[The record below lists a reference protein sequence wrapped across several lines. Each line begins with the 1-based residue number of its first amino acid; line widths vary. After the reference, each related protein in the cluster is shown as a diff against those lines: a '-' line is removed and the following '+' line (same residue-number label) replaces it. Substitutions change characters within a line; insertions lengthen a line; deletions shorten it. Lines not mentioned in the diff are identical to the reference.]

1 MSFQS
6 FKEISFKYVL
16 PLTIIS
22 FFTVTQWWY
31 ALPVDG
37 VDTLYWGFPF
47 PYVGE
52 GWHTSGS
59 LQFFILEGL
68 ADLLTYLFLC
78 FALVSVLHRWLPR
91 ITSSKLIPR
100 IVLILA
106 TMVILG
112 VVFVLSVSNPVFNIK
127 RPYEW
132 RIVDNGLVF
141 IWQRTPRPDHPDSQ
155 PSIIPSDSI
164 K

>member
-1 MSFQS
+1 MTLQS
-6 FKEISFKYVL
+6 FRVISVKLVL
-16 PLTIIS
+16 PLTIVSI
-22 FFTVTQWWY
+22 FTITGWWY

-68 ADLLTYLFLC
+68 ADLLTYFLLC
-78 FALVSVLHRWLPR
+78 FALILVIQKWVPN
-91 ITSSKLIPR
+91 IASSKRFIRL
-100 IVLILA
+100 VWVMAGLYLLGA
-106 TMVILG
+106 T
-112 VVFVLSVSNPVFNIK
+112 FVLGVSNPVFNIK

-132 RIVDNGLVF
+132 RMIDNGLVF
-141 IWQRTPRPDHPDSQ
+141 IWQRTPRPDYPDTQ
-155 PSIIPSDSI
+155 PSIIQSHSI

>member
-1 MSFQS
+1 MILQS

-16 PLTIIS
+16 PLTVIS

-59 LQFFILEGL
+59 LQFFILEVL
-68 ADLLTYLFLC
+68 ADLLTYFLLC
-78 FALVSVLHRWLPR
+78 FALVSGMHKWVPS
-91 ITSSKLIPR
+91 ITSGKLFVRSLRALAIFYILG
-100 IVLILA
+100 IVL
-106 TMVILG
+106 
-112 VVFVLSVSNPVFNIK
+112 VLSVSNPVFNFK

-132 RIVDNGLVF
+132 RMIDHGLVF
-141 IWQRTPRPDHPDSQ
+141 IWQRTPRPDHPGAQ
-155 PSIIPSDSI
+155 PSFIPSDSI